1 MSVPRVDIANGVR
14 LTPVSVDTF
23 ESPTDLRGVALI
35 GHSAEQME
43 AIENNEAKPDGDNPA
58 MPGVLSFA
66 NSPDL
71 RHRG

>member
-1 MSVPRVDIANGVR
+1 MSAPRVEIANGVR
-14 LTPVSVDTF
+14 LTPVSADPF
-23 ESPTDLRGVALI
+23 DAPTDLRGVALI

-43 AIENNEAKPDGDNPA
+43 AIENNDAKPDGDNPA
-58 MPGVLSFA
+58 MPGVLAFA